1 MAMRRVWAA
10 VVPISLLVLIIVPAA
25 RAEVGRKGVTI
36 VKTSYKGWPNCYR
49 MTNGTIELIATQ
61 DVGPRII
68 RLGFVG
74 GDNVFGEMDDQVG
87 KTGGDEWRIYG
98 GHRLWHSPEA
108 KPRSYFPDNF
118 PIEVKE
124 GPNSLTL
131 IQPTEKTTGIQKTIE
146 VTMQPDRNQVVVVHR
161 LRNDNLWP
169 VELAPWALSV
179 MAKTGLAIIPQPAP
193 VPHEKALLPARPLAQ
208 WSYTD
213 MSDPRWRWGAKYIT
227 LRQDPA
233 VTAPQKIGVGDHEN
247 WVACAV
253 KGNLFVKTF
262 QYRERATYPDF
273 GCTVEVF
280 TNADILEV
288 ETLGPLTTLEP
299 GQTARHTE
307 NWFLFK
313 GVSVGNDDESVDAVV
328 LPKVKE
334 ALHAA
339 AAK

>member
-1 MAMRRVWAA
+1 MRHVAA
-10 VVPISLLVLIIVPAA
+10 IAIPLSLLVIFIAA
-25 RAEVGRKGVTI
+25 AMAEAPTKGVTI
-36 VKTSYKGWPNCYR
+36 MKTSYKGWPNCYR
-49 MTNGTIELIATQ
+49 VTNGTVELIATQ

-124 GPNSLTL
+124 GPDSLTL
-131 IQPTEKTTGIQKTIE
+131 MQPTEKTTGIQKTIQ

-208 WSYTD
+208 WTYTD

-227 LRQDPA
+227 LRQDPQIA
-233 VTAPQKIGVGDHEN
+233 APQKIGVGNHEN
-247 WVACAV
+247 WIACAV

-262 QYRERATYPDF
+262 SYQEGATYPDF

-280 TNADILEV
+280 TNADIL
-288 ETLGPLTTLEP
+288 
-299 GQTARHTE
+299 
-307 NWFLFK
+307 
-313 GVSVGNDDESVDAVV
+313 
-328 LPKVKE
+328 
-334 ALHAA
+334 
-339 AAK
+339 

>member
-1 MAMRRVWAA
+1 MRRMAA
-10 VVPISLLVLIIVPAA
+10 IVIPIGLLALIIVPAA
-25 RAEVGRKGVTI
+25 RAEAGQEGVTI
-36 VKTSYKGWPNCYR
+36 MKTSYKGWPNCYR
-49 MTNGTIELIATQ
+49 VTNGTIELIATE

-74 GDNVFGEMDDQVG
+74 GDNMFGEMDDQVG

-131 IQPTEKTTGIQKTIE
+131 IQPAEITTGIRKTIE

-161 LRNDNLWP
+161 LHNDNLWP

-193 VPHEKALLPARPLAQ
+193 VAHEQALLPARPLAQ
-208 WSYTD
+208 WTYTD

-227 LRQDPA
+227 LRQDPGIA
-233 VTAPQKIGVGDHEN
+233 APQKIGVGNHEN
-247 WVACAV
+247 WIACAV
-253 KGNLFVKTF
+253 KDNLFVKTF
-262 QYRERATYPDF
+262 QYRQGVTYPDF

-288 ETLGPLTTLEP
+288 ETLGPMTRLAP
-299 GQTARHTE
+299 GQTAEYTE

-313 GVSVGNDDESVDAVV
+313 GVSVANDDASMDAVV
-328 LPKVKE
+328 LPKVRE
-334 ALHAA
+334 ALAA
-339 AAK
+339 SGVQ